1 MNWMQSLYET
11 YEQCAKRGLV
21 GYVSGTKRPLLP
33 ICHITIQAHI
43 EVVINGDGEL
53 RCARLVSKD
62 DAVTIIPATESSASR
77 SGSKPE
83 CHPLCDKLQYLA
95 GDFIQYGGTVTSGF
109 QRDPSEPYQNFVTL
123 LSDWQSKCRHPKVL
137 AILKYIQKGTLM
149 ADLVDK
155 GILKVDSHRRLCAKD
170 NIKPEERRGTIFD
183 ILSDQSDAVVRWVV
197 EIQGDTESRVWR
209 DTTVWK
215 SWIKY
220 YLRYRLKV
228 DFHRRLRA
236 KDNIEPEERRGTIFD
251 ILSDQSDAVVRCVVE
266 IPGDTESRVW
276 RDTTVWKSWIK
287 YYLRYRSGT
296 RGICFVIGKKRTL
309 TNNHPKY
316 IRREGDNAKLISS
329 NDTQGFTFRGRF
341 ITDEQACSVSLE
353 ASHKAHYA
361 LMWLIDRQGYRDGDL
376 AIVAWA
382 ISGATVTVP
391 QPTDDPIATLFGDLP
406 SDDKSIDTAQD
417 VAIRLKKK
425 IAGYRQEIGDRT
437 DVVVMGVDSATPGRL
452 AVIYYRTLK
461 GSDFLDRIETW
472 HDTCAWRHTYRV
484 IEERDTN
491 GKLYRRRIPFIGAPA
506 PADIAEA
513 AYGRRLDDRL
523 KQATIKRL
531 LPCIVDGQPLPRDLV
546 ESAIRRASNPVVLS
560 DDQKEKVLT
569 IACALYRKYMYGKEQ
584 YDMALDE
591 TRRTRDYLYGRLLA
605 IADVIEERALYKA
618 EQNRPTNAIR
628 YMQQFSQRP
637 FRTWKQ
643 IHDLLMPYLM
653 RLGGRAYYYK
663 NLIAEVESM
672 FTPEDFVSTRSLSGE
687 YLLGFYCQR
696 QKLLEKRAD
705 DREDD
710 NDGTSI

>member
-43 EVVINGDGEL
+43 EVVIDGCGNF
-53 RCARLVSKD
+53 RRAQLVSKD

-155 GILKVDSHRRLCAKD
+155 GILKVDSHGRLRAKD

-197 EIQGDTESRVWR
+197 EIQ
-209 DTTVWK
+209 
-215 SWIKY
+215 
-220 YLRYRLKV
+220 
-228 DFHRRLRA
+228 
-236 KDNIEPEERRGTIFD
+236 
-251 ILSDQSDAVVRCVVE
+251 
-266 IPGDTESRVW
+266 GDTESRVW